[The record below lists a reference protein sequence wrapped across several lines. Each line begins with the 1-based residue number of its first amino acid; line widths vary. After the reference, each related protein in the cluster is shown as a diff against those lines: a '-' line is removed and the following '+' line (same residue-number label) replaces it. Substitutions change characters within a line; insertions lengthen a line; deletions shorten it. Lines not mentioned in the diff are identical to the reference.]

1 VHSLF
6 CVWFEMSVN
15 PSIHGAGL
23 TKRIFPLLWV
33 VLLGVVLGVGT
44 AWWAIRNGGAAQS
57 LVKVGPW
64 ETSLLAGSPN
74 ADSYTRA
81 RVAVV
86 GLLALGRDETIYY
99 VARTDSTGQ
108 ALRSQCQYRIDGLA
122 PPARWWS
129 LTAYADDHFLF
140 EAPQDRFS
148 LNGATAQLDQ
158 RGEFHVLTGPT
169 KPAGGDSSP
178 TDQVIPSASAHPS
191 NAALAWLP
199 TPGDRGLE
207 LTLRL
212 YHPLPALQQDPRG
225 LIAPTIKRVGSC

>member
-1 VHSLF
+1 
-6 CVWFEMSVN
+6 MN
-15 PSIHGAGL
+15 AAGL
-23 TKRIFPLLWV
+23 RRRIFPLLWMISI
-33 VLLGVVLGVGT
+33 GVVLGVGS
-44 AWWAIRNGGAAQS
+44 AWWAIRNGGTAQS

-86 GLLALGRDETIYY
+86 GLLALGREETVYY

-108 ALRSQCQYRIDGLA
+108 ALRSRCQYQIDGLA
-122 PPARWWS
+122 PTARWWS

-140 EAPQDRFS
+140 EAPRDRFS

-169 KPAGGDSSP
+169 
-178 TDQVIPSASAHPS
+178 QPSDAT
-191 NAALAWLP
+191 LAWLP

-212 YHPLPALQQDPRG
+212 YHPLPALRQDPQG
-225 LIAPTIKRVGSC
+225 LIAPTIKRVGLC

>member
-1 VHSLF
+1 VHPLF

-15 PSIHGAGL
+15 PSINGAGL

-57 LVKVGPW
+57 LVKMGPW

-108 ALRSQCQYRIDGLA
+108 SLRSHCQYRIDGLA
-122 PPARWWS
+122 PTARWWS

-140 EAPQDRFS
+140 EAPQNRFS

-169 KPAGGDSSP
+169 KPSD
-178 TDQVIPSASAHPS
+178 
-191 NAALAWLP
+191 AAFAWLP

-212 YHPLPALQQDPRG
+212 YHPLAALQQDPRG
-225 LIAPTIKRVGSC
+225 LIAPTIKRVGAC

>member
-1 VHSLF
+1 MRSLF
-6 CVWFEMSVN
+6 CIWPEMSVN
-15 PSIHGAGL
+15 PSMNAAGM
-23 TKRIFPLLWV
+23 TSRVPPLLWT
-33 VLLGVVLGVGT
+33 VLLGIVLGIGT
-44 AWWAIRNGGAAQS
+44 AWWALRNGGAAQS

-64 ETSLLAGSPN
+64 ETSLLAGSPM
-74 ADSYTRA
+74 ADPYTRA

-86 GLLALGRDETIYY
+86 GLLALGRHETVYY

-108 ALRSQCQYRIDGLA
+108 ALRSRCQYRIDGLA

-148 LNGATAQLDQ
+148 LNGTLARLDLL
-158 RGEFHVLTGPT
+158 GEFHVMTGPT
-169 KPAGGDSSP
+169 KPAGGTAID
-178 TDQVIPSASAHPS
+178 DD
-191 NAALAWLP
+191 LAWLP

-212 YHPLPALQQDPRG
+212 YHPLPALQRDPSR
-225 LIAPTIKRVGSC
+225 LIAPTIKRVGLC

>member
-1 VHSLF
+1 MSAAGMTRRVLRLF
-6 CVWFEMSVN
+6 
-15 PSIHGAGL
+15 
-23 TKRIFPLLWV
+23 WV
-33 VLLGVVLGVGT
+33 VSIGIVLGIGA
-44 AWWAIRNGGAAQS
+44 AWLAIRKGGATQS

-74 ADSYTRA
+74 ADLYTRA

-86 GLLALGRDETIYY
+86 GLLALGRDETIYF
-99 VARTDSTGQ
+99 VARTDSAGQ
-108 ALRSQCQYRIDGLA
+108 ALRSRCKYRIDGLA

-148 LNGATAQLDQ
+148 LNGATALLDT

-169 KPAGGDSSP
+169 KPPGGAA
-178 TDQVIPSASAHPS
+178 TDD
-191 NAALAWLP
+191 NLAWLP

-212 YHPLPALQQDPRG
+212 YHPLPVLQQDPTG
-225 LIAPTIKRVGSC
+225 LIAPTIKRVGLC

>member
-1 VHSLF
+1 
-6 CVWFEMSVN
+6 MSVN
-15 PSIHGAGL
+15 PSMNASGL
-23 TKRIFPLLWV
+23 TSRIPALLWT
-33 VLLGVVLGVGT
+33 VLLGVFLGVGT

-64 ETSLLAGSPN
+64 ETSLLAGSPT
-74 ADSYTRA
+74 ADPYTRA

-86 GLLALGRDETIYY
+86 GLLALGRQETLYF
-99 VARTDSTGQ
+99 VARTDSSGQ
-108 ALRSQCQYRIDGLA
+108 ALRSRCQYRIDGLA

-148 LNGATAQLDQ
+148 LNGATALLDTQ
-158 RGEFHVLTGPT
+158 GEFHVLTGPT
-169 KPAGGDSSP
+169 KPTGG
-178 TDQVIPSASAHPS
+178 
-191 NAALAWLP
+191 AATGDHLAWLP

-212 YHPLPALQQDPRG
+212 YHPLPQLQREPRE
-225 LIAPTIKRVGSC
+225 LIAPTIKRVGLC

>member
-1 VHSLF
+1 
-6 CVWFEMSVN
+6 MSVN
-15 PSIHGAGL
+15 PSMSAAGF
-23 TKRIFPLLWV
+23 TSRIFPWLGL
-33 VLLGVVLGVGT
+33 VLHGVVLGIGT

-64 ETSLLAGSPN
+64 ETSLLAGSPS
-74 ADSYTRA
+74 ADAYTRA

-108 ALRSQCQYRIDGLA
+108 ALRSRCQYRIDGLV
-122 PPARWWS
+122 PPTRWWS
-129 LTAYADDHFLF
+129 LTPYADDHFLF

-169 KPAGGDSSP
+169 KPSD
-178 TDQVIPSASAHPS
+178 
-191 NAALAWLP
+191 AAFAWLP

-212 YHPLPALQQDPRG
+212 YHPLAALQQDPRG
-225 LIAPTIKRVGSC
+225 LIAPTIKRDGAC

>member
-1 VHSLF
+1 MNAS
-6 CVWFEMSVN
+6 
-15 PSIHGAGL
+15 GL
-23 TKRIFPLLWV
+23 TSRIPALLWT
-33 VLLGVVLGVGT
+33 VLLGVFLGVGT

-64 ETSLLAGSPN
+64 ETSLLAGSPT
-74 ADSYTRA
+74 ADPYTRA

-86 GLLALGRDETIYY
+86 GLLALGRQETLYF
-99 VARTDSTGQ
+99 VARTDSSGQ
-108 ALRSQCQYRIDGLA
+108 ALRSRCQYRIDGLA

-148 LNGATAQLDQ
+148 LNGATALLDTQ
-158 RGEFHVLTGPT
+158 GEFHVLTGPT
-169 KPAGGDSSP
+169 KPTGG
-178 TDQVIPSASAHPS
+178 
-191 NAALAWLP
+191 AATGDHLAWLP

-212 YHPLPALQQDPRG
+212 YHPLPQLQREPRE
-225 LIAPTIKRVGSC
+225 LIAPTIKRVGLC